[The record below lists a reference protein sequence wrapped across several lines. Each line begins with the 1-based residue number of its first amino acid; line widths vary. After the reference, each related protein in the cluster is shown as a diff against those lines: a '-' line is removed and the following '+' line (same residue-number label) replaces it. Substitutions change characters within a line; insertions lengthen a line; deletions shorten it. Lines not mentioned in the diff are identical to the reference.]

1 MVRMHHTS
9 LVRRSVVPA
18 LVALAASFAPLSAL
32 TPAAHAQTDTAA
44 PTSPTGLGAFPATK
58 TASDRFTIFWT
69 NPSDP
74 SGVAAGRYT
83 LDAAPTSNAD
93 GARIAPVQDPSN
105 PNGGIIQNLAT
116 GGRTD
121 RTLYLWL
128 EDGLGNLDFSTAV
141 PVVLRP
147 EGSLDDLV
155 RVEGSDRFATAAA
168 TSRKLF
174 PADHSASNV
183 VIANGRGFADALAG
197 VPLAFRANAPILM
210 TERDMLPQATW
221 DELIRVLA
229 PGGTLYLLGGTSA
242 IAASQETFF
251 TSSGFTVKRL
261 QGSDRVRTSIA
272 ILDELITLKAAQPTL
287 IYLVNGFSFADA
299 LSVSPLAAF
308 QQAGIMLTEP
318 GDLSQ
323 ADRDWINDHA
333 GTIGTITLVGGTSV
347 IPGSVATLLVNAG
360 YNVPRFDGKNRYHTS
375 RIIADTFTAATPPSP
390 AGVAVAIG
398 TGFADALPAGVH
410 AAAQLY
416 PLLLVPPTSKE
427 LHCSDT
433 YQYVLDNQAA
443 ITGGY
448 VYGGTNTISSA
459 FEQDLE
465 LAMTGSKTTCGL

>member
-1 MVRMHHTS
+1 MHNTS
-9 LVRRSVVPA
+9 PARRSVVLAVLLA
-18 LVALAASFAPLSAL
+18 LSASVAPLGAL
-32 TPAAHAQTDTAA
+32 TPLAQAQAPDTTA
-44 PTSPTGLGAFPATK
+44 PTSPVGLGAFPATK

-74 SGVAAGRYT
+74 SAIAAARYAF
-83 LDAAPTSNAD
+83 DVVPTSNAD
-93 GARIAPVQDPSN
+93 GIRVAPVQDPAN
-105 PNGGIIQNLAT
+105 PNGGIIQTLET

-128 EDGLGNLDFSTAV
+128 EDGVGNLDFSTATS
-141 PVVLRP
+141 VVLRP
-147 EGSLDDLV
+147 EGSLDSLV
-155 RVEGSDRFATAAA
+155 RVEGGDRFATAAA

-174 PADHSASNV
+174 PADRSASNV

-210 TERDMLPQATW
+210 TERDTLPQATW
-221 DELIRVLA
+221 DELVRVLN
-229 PGGTLYLLGGTSA
+229 PGGTVYLLGGTAA

-261 QGSDRVRTSIA
+261 QGSDRIRTSTA
-272 ILDELITLKAAQPTL
+272 ILDEMITLKAAQPTL

-308 QQAGIMLTEP
+308 QQAGILLTEP

-323 ADRDWINDHA
+323 ASRDWINDHA

-347 IPGSVATLLVNAG
+347 IPGSVATLLVKAG

-375 RIIADTFTAATPPSP
+375 RIIADTFTAANPPSP
-390 AGVAVAIG
+390 AGVAVASG
-398 TGFADALPAGVH
+398 LGFADALPAGVH

-416 PLLLVPPTSKE
+416 PLLLVPATSKQ

-433 YQYVLDNQAA
+433 YQYLVDNQVA

-448 VYGGTNTISSA
+448 LYGGTSVISDG
-459 FEQDLE
+459 FRQDLQG
-465 LAMTGSKTTCGL
+465 AMSGTKTTCGL